1 MKNLVIVLCLMLF
14 SLMGYGQNGNIK
26 SVIQSAENGNAQSQY
41 LLGWSYGNGKNG
53 LLKNERKAVVWLDKS
68 ARQGYEAAQ
77 YYLGWCYYYGFG
89 VDKNYK
95 KAIEWY
101 QKAAKQGNVE
111 AASMVK
117 VLSSQWYSTNEVQ
130 YNTAKKTAVDKTKFD
145 PSNPP
150 SIEIISNSVQFVD
163 PNGNN
168 AIDANEKCRISF
180 KIKNVGRGTAYDCK
194 ASIFAAEPVKGLT
207 LGKVNIPILMAN
219 EERLIEIP
227 VNSSIDTEDKN
238 TNLYVKVDEPNGFGT
253 DPLQLSINTK
263 KFEAPMLKVVDYTAT
278 SNAGDVSV
286 LKKKVPFDMQILLQN
301 VAHGSADD
309 VLVSLVLP
317 DNVVLMEEEKNN
329 ERFTTVKGGE
339 VKSLVYPLVV
349 NNKYSD
355 TKIPIQIR
363 VKEKYGQYAEDKTI
377 ELNLEQA
384 LATNKLTFQEKEQS
398 KQQSFNIKIAS
409 IGSDID
415 KGIPI
420 TESVNDNTFAVII
433 ANETYSKEAGVPFAA
448 SDGRIFAEYCKQTL
462 GLPENNIHLAINATL
477 NDIRH
482 EINWLN
488 GVISAYNGKAKVV
501 FYYAGH
507 GIPDEKKNTA
517 YLLPVDGYGSDV
529 ATGYALNDL
538 YTALGELPSQSVMVF
553 LDACFS
559 GAKREGDMLASARS
573 VAIKVDA
580 GAPVGNM
587 IVFSACQGDE
597 TAFPYKEQGHGMF
610 TYYLLKK
617 IQETK
622 GDISLEDLGTY
633 VVDKV
638 RQKSMVENGKMQT
651 PTLIPSE
658 QLNDDWKV
666 WKLK

>member
-1 MKNLVIVLCLMLF
+1 MKNLVIVLCLTLF
-14 SLMGYGQNGNIK
+14 PLMGYSQNGNIK
-26 SVIQSAENGNAQSQY
+26 SVMENAEGGNAQSQY

-53 LLKNERKAVVWLDKS
+53 LQKNESKAVEWLGKS
-68 ARQGYEAAQ
+68 ASQGYEAAQ
-77 YYLGWCYYYGFG
+77 YYLGWCYFYGFG

-95 KAIEWY
+95 KALEWY
-101 QKAAKQGNVE
+101 QKAAKQGNTE
-111 AASMVK
+111 ATSMVK
-117 VLSSQWYSTNEVQ
+117 VLSSSWYNTDTPQ
-130 YNTAKKTAVDKTKFD
+130 YNTAKKNAVDKAKFD
-145 PSNPP
+145 PANPP
-150 SIEIISNSVQFVD
+150 SIEIVSNSVQFVD

-168 AIDANEKCRISF
+168 AIDANEKCKISF
-180 KIKNVGRGTAYDCK
+180 KVKNTGKGTAYDCK
-194 ASIFAAEPVKGLT
+194 ALMFAAEPVKGVAF
-207 LGKVNIPILMAN
+207 GKVTIPVLMAN
-219 EERLIEIP
+219 EEQTIEIP
-227 VNSSIDTEDKN
+227 VTSSIDTEDKN

-263 KFEAPMLKVVDYTAT
+263 KFETPMLKVVDYTAT
-278 SNAGDVSV
+278 SNGGSV
-286 LKKKVPFDMQILLQN
+286 LEKKVPFDMQILLQN
-301 VAHGSADD
+301 IAHGSADD
-309 VLVSLVLP
+309 VSVSLVLP
-317 DNVVLMEEEKNN
+317 DNVILMEEEKNN
-329 ERFTTVKGGE
+329 ELFTIFKGGE

-349 NNKYSD
+349 NNKYEGS
-355 TKIPIQIR
+355 KIPIQIR
-363 VKEKYGQYAEDKTI
+363 IKEKYGQYAENRTI
-377 ELNLEQA
+377 ELNLNQA
-384 LATNKLTFQEKEQS
+384 LATNKLAFEEKEQS
-398 KQQSFNIKIAS
+398 KQQSFDIKIAS

-415 KGIPI
+415 KGIPE
-420 TESVNDNTFAVII
+420 TENVNDNTFAVII

-448 SDGRIFAEYCKQTL
+448 SDGRVFAEYCKQTL
-462 GLPENNIHLAINATL
+462 GLPKNNIHLATNATL

-488 GVISAYNGKAKVV
+488 GVISAYNGKAKVL

-538 YTALGELPSQSVMVF
+538 YAALGGLPSQSVMVF

-622 GDISLEDLGTY
+622 GDIALEDLGIY